1 MDALVD
7 RLTPRSDGTRKK
19 LVGVDRLLE
28 FLDTFTKKDVA
39 DDEQLRVLVEE
50 VRGLLDGQDVSRL
63 RKDQGLRELVQER
76 MQSVKVVLDTLAEEA
91 PARQIVLR
99 E

>member
-1 MDALVD
+1 
-7 RLTPRSDGTRKK
+7 
-19 LVGVDRLLE
+19 
-28 FLDTFTKKDVA
+28 VA

-50 VRGLLDGQDVSRL
+50 VRGLLSGQDVSRL

-76 MQSVKVVLDTLAEEA
+76 MQSVKVVLDTLVEDA
-91 PARQIVLR
+91 PVRQIVLR

>member
-1 MDALVD
+1 M
-7 RLTPRSDGTRKK
+7 
-19 LVGVDRLLE
+19 GVDRLLE
-28 FLDTFTKKDVA
+28 FLDTFSKKDVA

-50 VRGLLDGQDVSRL
+50 VRGLLSGQDVSRL

-76 MQSVKVVLDTLAEEA
+76 MQSVKVVLDTLVEDA
-91 PARQIVLR
+91 PVRQIVLR